1 MHPDFQRC
9 WRKRYL
15 RGISQSSEDAKSRAC
30 LHHCSTV
37 DWSHGLDWIV
47 SVLINDRQPTQNT
60 PCYQSNVCLQG
71 ASESHVE
78 SASEKVTLLQ
88 THSLWDHRTGTWGA
102 LIGIGFLSSLTVSQF
117 LQHFI
122 TEFPSDSLFLLCLKN
137 ARSCLNSLFCEGERS
152 VSWWTPRFPWAPRVI
167 WRNFCLNWFSL
178 SVFRHSCRYRT
189 GFIPSLN
196 TRALRNA
203 SSHVSHTSLFS
214 KISRAFMSE
223 CDKYEM

>member
-1 MHPDFQRC
+1 MEWMHPDFQRC

-122 TEFPSDSLFLLCLKN
+122 TEFPSDSLRFFCASKMHDHALIPCSVKGKEACLDGPL
-137 ARSCLNSLFCEGERS
+137 ASLERPGWSEGIS
-152 VSWWTPRFPWAPRVI
+152 AW
-167 WRNFCLNWFSL
+167 
-178 SVFRHSCRYRT
+178 T
-189 GFIPSLN
+189 GFLSLCSGIPAD
-196 TRALRNA
+196 TEQ
-203 SSHVSHTSLFS
+203 VS
-214 KISRAFMSE
+214 SRA
-223 CDKYEM
+223 